1 MGVALNMSPLSK
13 TFAEQDRNAVDHNR
27 LRNVFDAPRPLGDDF
42 EFDLDENDVSEASS
56 ASTTSTPRG
65 PQTTVRFSPI
75 VEYYDIISL
84 NDYAEKE
91 LRRCWYSSEEKERMN
106 RNKDKTVA
114 RLEAGKPARGDTT
127 YQGLQC
133 WTAQGGK
140 ALDES
145 IALVVNS
152 VMDEQDRQWAAN
164 VDDFERIAQIS
175 AAATAH
181 SAKAALE
188 NGLNDEMEARL
199 AWETEEIGLFS
210 EHSNEAED
218 FPVLHASRA
227 ELFTVPKGLTRKRSK
242 VQPAF
247 GMGTKTP
254 EESREMYLKTSSK
267 DMFTP
272 SMGSEKST
280 KRPSMDPPA
289 RVERTP
295 SQDATEVL
303 FRMRAV
309 SRKMAP
315 V

>member
-1 MGVALNMSPLSK
+1 
-13 TFAEQDRNAVDHNR
+13 
-27 LRNVFDAPRPLGDDF
+27 
-42 EFDLDENDVSEASS
+42 
-56 ASTTSTPRG
+56 
-65 PQTTVRFSPI
+65 
-75 VEYYDIISL
+75 
-84 NDYAEKE
+84 
-91 LRRCWYSSEEKERMN
+91 MN

-164 VDDFERIAQIS
+164 VDDFERIAQVS

-188 NGLNDEMEARL
+188 TGLNDEMEARL

-218 FPVLHASRA
+218 VPVSKSSRV
-227 ELFTVPKGLTRKRSK
+227 ELFSAPKGLTRKRSK
-242 VQPAF
+242 VQPPF

-254 EESREMYLKTSSK
+254 EESRDLYLKAAPTK
-267 DMFTP
+267 NVDNMV
-272 SMGSEKST
+272 SEKSPRRLT
-280 KRPSMDPPA
+280 MDPPA
-289 RVERTP
+289 RVERTA

-309 SRKMAP
+309 SRNMAAF
-315 V
+315 